1 MKSMKWLLILVFTF
15 FVSIIL
21 ADTLPFSDLGSQET
35 KIISVEVTDNPELPL
50 ILKKKKSYVI
60 TIKFECLADI
70 YDADVY
76 TQFVIQGIAM
86 PATIGKIE
94 SISYPL
100 QKGKVYTAK
109 FTLPISSSYPTVSG
123 NLNLY
128 LRNKKNGKDIIYF
141 CLAVRID

>member
-21 ADTLPFSDLGSQET
+21 ADTLPFSDLGSQEA

-100 QKGKVYTAK
+100 Q
-109 FTLPISSSYPTVSG
+109 
-123 NLNLY
+123 
-128 LRNKKNGKDIIYF
+128 
-141 CLAVRID
+141 